1 MTAVVA
7 IIAYLDGAT
16 ATTVL
21 ITIPAMYPIFK
32 RLRISLLVLLCIT
45 AAGMGVMNLVP
56 WGGPTARVATVL
68 KMDATELWHMLIPI
82 QVVGAVLTVGLAVIL
97 GILEKR
103 RLAAL
108 GGSALL
114 ADVPDAG
121 VEPAGK
127 KDGDGLRRPE
137 LLWCNVLLTLL
148 VIGVLMFN
156 LMTAYV
162 VFLLGLCVA
171 LIVNYRTLK
180 EQNRRIKAH
189 TPTT

>member
-1 MTAVVA
+1 
-7 IIAYLDGAT
+7 
-16 ATTVL
+16 
-21 ITIPAMYPIFK
+21 MYSIFK
-32 RLRISLLVLLCIT
+32 RLGISPLVLLCIT

-68 KMDATELWHMLIPI
+68 KMDATELWHLLIPI

-108 GGSALL
+108 GGPSLL

-127 KDGDGLRRPE
+127 QDGDELRRPE

-156 LMTAYV
+156 L
-162 VFLLGLCVA
+162 
-171 LIVNYRTLK
+171 I
-180 EQNRRIKAH
+180 RRQIGRASCRERV
-189 TPTT
+189 